1 MSNYFFIQSQEPYSE
16 ARARHQYRLA
26 ADLQQAGHQVQVLL
40 VQNGVL
46 PARVTAQSEE
56 FEQLLS
62 SGVTVLADRFSLDQ
76 REIGA
81 TDLKAAVKPGD
92 VGLAV
97 DAMLAGDK
105 VIWN

>member
-46 PARVTAQSEE
+46 PARAAAQSEE
-56 FEQLLS
+56 FEQLLA
-62 SGVTVLADRFSLDQ
+62 SGVTVLADRFALDQ
-76 REIGA
+76 RELA
-81 TDLKAAVKPGD
+81 AAALKAAVKPGE
-92 VGLAV
+92 GAAAV
-97 DAMLAGDK
+97 DGRGAGDT
-105 VIWN
+105 VSL